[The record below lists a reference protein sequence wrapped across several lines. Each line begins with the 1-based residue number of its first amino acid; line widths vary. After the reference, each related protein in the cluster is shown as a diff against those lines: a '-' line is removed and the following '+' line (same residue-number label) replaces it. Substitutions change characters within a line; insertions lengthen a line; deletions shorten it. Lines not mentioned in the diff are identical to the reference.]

1 MGRSASHIAL
11 ECALQ
16 VQPNICIVSEEV
28 EAKNMSLDD
37 VVTYIAQAVANRAA
51 KLLTQLI
58 SIIRKRKQ

>member
-51 KLLTQLI
+51 KGHNLRHRSYSRTVW
-58 SIIRKRKQ
+58 